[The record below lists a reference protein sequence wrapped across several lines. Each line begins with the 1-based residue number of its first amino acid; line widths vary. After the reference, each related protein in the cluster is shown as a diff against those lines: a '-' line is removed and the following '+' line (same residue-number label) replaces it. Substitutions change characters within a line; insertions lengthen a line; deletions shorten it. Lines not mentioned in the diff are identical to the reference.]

1 MRKTLITS
9 LALAASVALAGGALA
24 AEKTINVK
32 FSPGSSSKTVKGSVK
47 GYDGVNYILDAQAGQ
62 VVSVLFKPNLNS
74 CFFNFWEPGAS
85 EAVHRGEVDGNEYAA
100 NLRKS
105 GKNRVQVAMMRSAAR
120 KGLTC
125 KYSVTF
131 EIN

>member
-1 MRKTLITS
+1 MHKTIIAS
-9 LALAASVALAGGALA
+9 LALATCLAMAGVALA
-24 AEKTINVK
+24 AEKTVNVK
-32 FSPGSSSKTVKGSVK
+32 FSPGSSSATVKGSVK

-62 VVSVLFKPNLNS
+62 VVSVLFSPNLNS

-85 EAVHRGEVDGNEYAA
+85 GAVHRGEVDGNEYSA

-125 KYSVTF
+125 RYAVTF

>member
-1 MRKTLITS
+1 MRKTIMTS
-9 LALAASVALAGGALA
+9 LAAAACVAMAGGALA
-24 AEKTINVK
+24 AEKTITVK

-62 VVSVLFKPNLNS
+62 VVSVLFSPNLNS

-85 EAVHRGEVDGNEYAA
+85 GAVHRGEVDGNEYSD

-125 KYSVTF
+125 RYSVTF